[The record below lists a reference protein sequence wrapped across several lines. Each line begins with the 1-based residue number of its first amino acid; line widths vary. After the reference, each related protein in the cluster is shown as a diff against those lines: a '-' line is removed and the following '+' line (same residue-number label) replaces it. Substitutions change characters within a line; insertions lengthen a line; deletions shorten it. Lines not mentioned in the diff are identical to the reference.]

1 MAKKK
6 KHEILGGIKV
16 SSEQLSEWGSLGGRP
31 KKYLSNAERARAF
44 RLRKKQEK
52 FGAKAELRDYK
63 SYGEVQ
69 IKKSSITCPKCG
81 RIEKDLGKYFNE
93 KGELIKETY
102 WFDTVRMEKV
112 NVRENYFHC
121 SGCSWIFS
129 FKSDELVVKE
139 IKTVIKKAGNVRE
152 RLRRLRGKLTNL

>member
-1 MAKKK
+1 
-6 KHEILGGIKV
+6 
-16 SSEQLSEWGSLGGRP
+16 
-31 KKYLSNAERARAF
+31 LSNAERARAF

-102 WFDTVRMEKV
+102 
-112 NVRENYFHC
+112 
-121 SGCSWIFS
+121 
-129 FKSDELVVKE
+129 
-139 IKTVIKKAGNVRE
+139 
-152 RLRRLRGKLTNL
+152 